1 VTTGVRQGWILSSL
15 LFAIA
20 IGWVMRRVM
29 ERSDAGIS
37 RMDEAKLADLDF
49 ADDIALPE

>member
-1 VTTGVRQGWILSSL
+1 VSAKAVSYHHCC

-20 IGWVMRRVM
+20 IDWVMRRVM

-37 RMDEAKLADLDF
+37 RTDEAKLAYLDF
-49 ADDIALPE
+49 SDDIALPE